1 MSADQKAAIERIRFE
16 LGEKFCHRCGYCQPC
31 EQGVAITDILSFR
44 STAKRLPPNMAA
56 MLSKKAMETVD
67 NCSECGECVERCPYD
82 LDIPLLIREVQ
93 QQYNEIGA

>member
-1 MSADQKAAIERIRFE
+1 
-16 LGEKFCHRCGYCQPC
+16 
-31 EQGVAITDILSFR
+31 
-44 STAKRLPPNMAA
+44 MAA